1 MFATKNPLLRR
12 FPWHCRD
19 RRRRGDADASASGDN
34 CCSGTIDCEPDFT
47 PQLPPD
53 CLELRDQA
61 YREEQKRYYARW
73 QEIQEWEETMLKNSD
88 QIHRSTVA
96 VITAVRDENILIA
109 TGQYALKA
117 TAINVSYVACLGAGR
132 VDITGRIWARCSAL
146 YGTLMTALTSGHNDK
161 LDKIKEDANE
171 SLEEA
176 GIAKIQRDALIKENA
191 RKRRI
196 ENIAAHN
203 DAVSQIWEDWRDCL
217 LEFANSGSED
227 EESEEQD

>member
-1 MFATKNPLLRR
+1 MTKAWEVGESVGEDGIKTAFKCCLKLKFKQKHEEAYAQTNE
-12 FPWHCRD
+12 
-19 RRRRGDADASASGDN
+19 GDS
-34 CCSGTIDCEPDFT
+34 
-47 PQLPPD
+47 
-53 CLELRDQA
+53 R
-61 YREEQKRYYARW
+61 
-73 QEIQEWEETMLKNSD
+73 
-88 QIHRSTVA
+88 H
-96 VITAVRDENILIA
+96 
-109 TGQYALKA
+109 
-117 TAINVSYVACLGAGR
+117 CLGAGR
-132 VDITGRIWARCSAL
+132 VDITGRVWAKCSAL
-146 YGTLMTALTSGHNDK
+146 YGTSLAALTKNHNDK

-227 EESEEQD
+227 EASENQD

>member
-1 MFATKNPLLRR
+1 MVALAGLAAITPAQAQ
-12 FPWHCRD
+12 D
-19 RRRRGDADASASGDN
+19 GDN
-34 CCSGTIDCEPDFT
+34 CCSGTIDCEPGFT

-53 CLELRDQA
+53 CLELRDLA
-61 YREEQKRYYARW
+61 YREEQERYYARW
-73 QEIQEWEETMLKNSD
+73 QEILEWEQAMLRNSE
-88 QIHRSTVA
+88 QIYRDTIA
-96 VITAVRDENILIA
+96 VITAVRDEAILIA

-117 TAINVSYVACLGAGR
+117 AANALYLACLSAGR
-132 VDITGRIWARCSAL
+132 VDITGRTWARCSAL

-196 ENIAAHN
+196 ENIAVHN

-227 EESEEQD
+227 EESENQD